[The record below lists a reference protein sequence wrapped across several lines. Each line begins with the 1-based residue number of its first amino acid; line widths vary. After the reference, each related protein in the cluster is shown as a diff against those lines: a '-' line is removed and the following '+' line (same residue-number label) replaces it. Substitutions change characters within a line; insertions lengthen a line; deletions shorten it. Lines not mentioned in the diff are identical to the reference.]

1 MSIDTSKPKGSDNTA
16 DLQETIRAIDAAI
29 LISRAHN
36 HRFLTDLL
44 EMARLESVIIAGNQR
59 DQGHS

>member
-1 MSIDTSKPKGSDNTA
+1 MSIDTSKPTGSHNTA

-36 HRFLTDLL
+36 HRFLTYLL
-44 EMARLESVIIAGNQR
+44 EMARLESVIIAGSDR
-59 DQGHS
+59 DKDHS